1 MNDNTFKLVNIA
13 VSSALILFF
22 SIDVVVDLLEGDAK
36 TIHFYIETF
45 FVAIMTI
52 LFVFQIRE
60 FNSMQ
65 KNIILAEGELSLLK
79 KSTVELINSQIDLLK
94 LTNAERE
101 ISWLLIK
108 GVSYKK
114 IAELRS
120 VSERTVNQQVGSIF
134 KKSKVKNRHEFISGF
149 IEDLMN

>member
-1 MNDNTFKLVNIA
+1 MNDNTFKLANIA

-22 SIDVVVDLLEGDAK
+22 FSDVAIDLLEGDAK
-36 TIHFYIETF
+36 TIHFYLETM
-45 FVAIMTI
+45 FVVIMAT
-52 LFVFQIRE
+52 LFVFQVRE

-65 KNIILAEGELSLLK
+65 KKIVLAKGELSLLK
-79 KSTVELINSQIDLLK
+79 KGTVDLINSQIDLLN

-101 ISWLLIK
+101 IAWLLIK
-108 GVSYKK
+108 GISYKK

-134 KKSKVKNRHEFISGF
+134 KKSKVANRHEFISGF
-149 IEDLMN
+149 IEDLMD

>member
-45 FVAIMTI
+45 FVVIMTT
-52 LFVFQIRE
+52 LFVFHIRE

-65 KNIILAEGELSLLK
+65 KNIVLAKGELSLLK

-101 ISWLLIK
+101 IAWLLIK

-120 VSERTVNQQVGSIF
+120 VSERTVN
-134 KKSKVKNRHEFISGF
+134 
-149 IEDLMN
+149 

>member
-45 FVAIMTI
+45 FVVIMTT
-52 LFVFQIRE
+52 LFVFHIRE

-65 KNIILAEGELSLLK
+65 KKILFLLK
-79 KSTVELINSQIDLLK
+79 
-94 LTNAERE
+94 
-101 ISWLLIK
+101 
-108 GVSYKK
+108 
-114 IAELRS
+114 
-120 VSERTVNQQVGSIF
+120 GSC
-134 KKSKVKNRHEFISGF
+134 
-149 IEDLMN
+149 LY

>member
-45 FVAIMTI
+45 FVVIMTT
-52 LFVFQIRE
+52 LFVFHIRE

-65 KNIILAEGELSLLK
+65 KILFLLK
-79 KSTVELINSQIDLLK
+79 
-94 LTNAERE
+94 
-101 ISWLLIK
+101 
-108 GVSYKK
+108 
-114 IAELRS
+114 
-120 VSERTVNQQVGSIF
+120 GSC
-134 KKSKVKNRHEFISGF
+134 
-149 IEDLMN
+149 LY